1 MPEALILAAIL
12 TKFLLYLG
20 VMLSTGTVIVTF
32 VFDLTH
38 TRALTIIFS
47 ILGLIATIFGFLFRG
62 ASLTGDISGMIDPE
76 MLGLLWNTPVGTVFI
91 LRVVGLSLLFV
102 GLFLERIGIWISIIG
117 GISALWSFALIG
129 HVSGNKFALAEFA
142 LLLHLLVIAF
152 WIGILI
158 PLKRLASSSS
168 TNILA
173 AKIGHRFGIIAS
185 VTVPILIVMG
195 GYMSYELVGTIAA
208 LTGTAY
214 GQALIIKVVLVG
226 SLLGLAAANKIRFI
240 PALSAG
246 DPNAAKRLSRSIIF
260 EWIIISAVLC
270 LTAVLTT
277 NLALP

>member
-47 ILGLIATIFGFLFRG
+47 VLGLIATIFGFLLRG

>member
-47 ILGLIATIFGFLFRG
+47 VLGLIATIFGFLLRG

-91 LRVVGLSLLFV
+91 LHVVGLSLLFV

-117 GISALWSFALIG
+117 GISALWSFAQIG

-168 TNILA
+168 TYIVA

>member
-168 TNILA
+168 THIVA

>member
-102 GLFLERIGIWISIIG
+102 GLFLGRIGIWISIIG

>member
-1 MPEALILAAIL
+1 LI
-12 TKFLLYLG
+12 
-20 VMLSTGTVIVTF
+20 
-32 VFDLTH
+32 
-38 TRALTIIFS
+38 IIFS
-47 ILGLIATIFGFLFRG
+47 VLGLIATIFGFLFRG
-62 ASLTGDISGMIDPE
+62 ASLTGDMSGMIDPE

-91 LRVVGLSLLFV
+91 LRVVGLSLIFV

-117 GISALWSFALIG
+117 GIPALMSFAQIG
-129 HVSGNKFALAEFA
+129 HISGNKFALAEFA
-142 LLLHLLVIAF
+142 LLLHLLAIAF
-152 WIGILI
+152 WIGMLI

-168 TNILA
+168 TYIEA
-173 AKIGHRFGIIAS
+173 AKIGHRFGVIAS

-195 GYMSYELVGTIAA
+195 GYMSFELVGSIAA

-240 PALSAG
+240 PALGEG
-246 DPNAAKRLSRSIIF
+246 DPNAAKHLSRSIIF
-260 EWIIISAVLC
+260 EWIIILAVLC

>member
-38 TRALTIIFS
+38 TLALTIIFS
-47 ILGLIATIFGFLFRG
+47 ILGLIATIFGFLFRC

-117 GISALWSFALIG
+117 GISALWSFAQIG

-142 LLLHLLVIAF
+142 LLLHLLVIDF

-168 TNILA
+168 TYIVA

>member
-195 GYMSYELVGTIAA
+195 GYMSYELVGSIAA

>member
-1 MPEALILAAIL
+1 MPEALILAAIV

-20 VMLSTGTVIVTF
+20 VMLSTGTVMVTF
-32 VFDLTH
+32 VFNLTH
-38 TRALTIIFS
+38 TRSLIIIFS
-47 ILGLIATIFGFLFRG
+47 VLGLIATIFGFLFRG
-62 ASLTGDISGMIDPE
+62 ASLTGDMSGMIDPE
-76 MLGLLWNTPVGTVFI
+76 MLVLLWNTPVGTVFI
-91 LRVVGLSLLFV
+91 LRVVGLSLIFV

-117 GISALWSFALIG
+117 GILALMSFAQIG
-129 HVSGNKFALAEFA
+129 HISGNKFALAEFA
-142 LLLHLLVIAF
+142 LLLHLLAIAF
-152 WIGILI
+152 WIGMLI

-168 TNILA
+168 TYIKA
-173 AKIGHRFGIIAS
+173 AKIGHRFGVIAS

-195 GYMSYELVGTIAA
+195 GYMSFELVGSIAA

-240 PALSAG
+240 PALGEG
-246 DPNAAKRLSRSIIF
+246 DPNAAKHLSRSIIF
-260 EWIIISAVLC
+260 EWIIILAVLC

>member
-1 MPEALILAAIL
+1 MPEALILAAIV

-32 VFDLTH
+32 VFNLTH
-38 TRALTIIFS
+38 TRSLTIIFS
-47 ILGLIATIFGFLFRG
+47 VLGLIATIFGFLFRG

-117 GISALWSFALIG
+117 GISALLSFAQIG
-129 HVSGNKFALAEFA
+129 HISGNKFALAEFA
-142 LLLHLLVIAF
+142 LLLHLLAIAF

-168 TNILA
+168 TYIVA

-195 GYMSYELVGTIAA
+195 GYMSYELVGSIAA

-240 PALSAG
+240 PALS
-246 DPNAAKRLSRSIIF
+246 DR
-260 EWIIISAVLC
+260 
-270 LTAVLTT
+270 
-277 NLALP
+277 